1 MGNNHSD
8 KKTLAVAIFIAAAA
22 IITYVG
28 YNEVMAQSTGNQTAA
43 GTGNQTAAGT
53 GNQTAAGTGNQSQA
67 ETLKSLGNLTGS
79 DQNIMS
85 KDKSISNSNNSLGN
99 SLATNEFQSY

>member
-1 MGNNHSD
+1 MENKQLD
-8 KKTLAVAIFIAAAA
+8 KKTIVVAIFIAAAA
-22 IITYVG
+22 IMTYVG
-28 YNEVMAQSTGNQTAA
+28 YNEVMAQPTGNQTGS
-43 GTGNQTAAGT
+43 GTGNQTGS
-53 GNQTAAGTGNQSQA
+53 GTGNQSQS
-67 ETLKSLGNLTGS
+67 ETLASLGNLTGS